1 MHENRIVLW
10 NKVGTIDKVR
20 TFVIMGYEGDGKNV
34 NGTGCG
40 SKADIQ
46 VFLSMEG
53 AGACPST
60 NA

>member
-1 MHENRIVLW
+1 MC
-10 NKVGTIDKVR
+10 TIDKVR